1 MMKISD
7 EFFNSISIQST
18 DEADLDAIIT
28 MERSDENTPFI
39 RQWPRETHLEA
50 INDKNIGHFVIQ
62 AVEDNRIV
70 GYIILIGLE
79 NIDRAVEFKRIVINE
94 KGNGY
99 GRAAVRFIKK
109 YVFEELGFHRLWLE
123 VLENNERAYQLYKSE
138 GFVDEGTHRESLRQG
153 ETYLTLRVLSM
164 LSNEYESD

>member
-1 MMKISD
+1 M
-7 EFFNSISIQST
+7 IQNNPIT
-18 DEADLDAIIT
+18 IRITVELDLDTIIA
-28 MERSDENTPFI
+28 MERAGENTAYI
-39 RQWPRETHLEA
+39 RQWPREKHLKA
-50 INDKNIGHFVIQ
+50 ISDKNIGHFVIQ
-62 AVEDNRIV
+62 AGDDGRII

-79 NIDRAVEFKRIVINE
+79 NPDKGVEFKRIVINE

-138 GFVDEGTHRESLRQG
+138 GFVDEGVHRESLRQG
-153 ETYLTLRVLSM
+153 ERYLSLIVMSM
-164 LSNEYESD
+164 LRQDYENL

>member
-1 MMKISD
+1 MK
-7 EFFNSISIQST
+7 FKSITVRPTSES
-18 DEADLDAIIT
+18 DLDIILA
-28 MERSDENTPFI
+28 MERSDDNTPYI
-39 RQWPRETHLEA
+39 RQWSREKHLEA
-50 INDKNIGHFVIQ
+50 INDTNIGHFVIQ
-62 AVEDNRIV
+62 AANDERMV

-123 VLENNERAYQLYKSE
+123 VLENNERAYRLYKSE
-138 GFVDEGTHRESLRQG
+138 CFVDEGVHRESLRQG
-153 ETYLTLRVLSM
+153 ETFLSLRVLSM

>member
-1 MMKISD
+1 MK
-7 EFFNSISIQST
+7 FKSITVRPTS
-18 DEADLDAIIT
+18 EADLDTVLA
-28 MERSDENTPFI
+28 MERSDENTPYI
-39 RQWPRETHLEA
+39 RQWAREKHLQA

-62 AVEDNRIV
+62 AAEDNRIV

-79 NIDRAVEFKRIVINE
+79 NPDMAVEFKRIVINE

-138 GFVDEGTHRESLRQG
+138 GFVDEGVHRESLRQG
-153 ETYLTLRVLSM
+153 ETFFSLRVLSM
-164 LSNEYESD
+164 LSSEYESD